1 MPIRVK
7 FFATLRDAAGKREV
21 EVDAQG
27 EGMDILNLM
36 RFLFGK
42 LGDDFKRAVLDP
54 ETGNIRRYIKIMV
67 NGRDIELLNRLET
80 LVKKGDV
87 VQVFPPI
94 GGG

>member
-1 MPIRVK
+1 MPIRVR

-36 RFLFGK
+36 HFLFGK
-42 LGDDFKRAVLDP
+42 LGEDFKRAMLDP

-67 NGRDIELLNRLET
+67 NGRDIELLNGLKT
-80 LVKKGDV
+80 LIRDGDI

>member
-7 FFATLRDAAGKREV
+7 FFATLRDATGKREV
-21 EVDAQG
+21 EIDAQG

-36 RFLFGK
+36 CFLFGK

-67 NGRDIELLNRLET
+67 NGRDIELLNGLKT
-80 LVKKGDV
+80 LVKDGDI

>member
-7 FFATLRDAAGKREV
+7 FFATLRDATGKREV
-21 EVDAQG
+21 EIDAQG

-36 RFLFGK
+36 CFLFGK

-67 NGRDIELLNRLET
+67 NGRDIELLNGLKT
-80 LVKKGDV
+80 LVRDGDI

>member
-7 FFATLRDAAGKREV
+7 FFATLRDATGKREV
-21 EVDAQG
+21 EIDAQG

-36 RFLFGK
+36 CFLFGK

>member
-1 MPIRVK
+1 MPITVK

-21 EVDAQG
+21 EVNAQS
-27 EGMDILNLM
+27 EGMDIQNLM

-42 LGDDFKRAVLDP
+42 LGEDFERAVLDS
-54 ETGNIRRYIKIMV
+54 ETGNVRQYIKIMV
-67 NGRDIELLNRLET
+67 NGRDIEHLKGFKT
-80 LVKKGDV
+80 LVKDGDI